1 MVKVSLLIKSPKTEV
16 KDFVNVSCE
25 RENVKVNVSF
35 RLVSRSRMPRMANQ
49 AMKPVTGRCRRG
61 CVACLLACLDVRA
74 VPGARAL
81 AVCRIN

>member
-35 RLVSRSRMPRMANQ
+35 RLVCPGPQDGQSSNETRDWSVQTWM
-49 AMKPVTGRCRRG
+49 C
-61 CVACLLACLDVRA
+61 CLLACLLGRA
-74 VPGARAL
+74 GGARCAL